1 MGLARNGGGEFSL
14 FFYRSTEGTKREV
27 GTFLVL
33 RSKAIFANA
42 DVNSAHRVVDRVMF
56 GASVAK
62 CLRMLAS
69 PSCTK
74 RTIIVACPLVKGC
87 KVAPSVRST
96 EP

>member
-1 MGLARNGGGEFSL
+1 MRDVAQGNEMG
-14 FFYRSTEGTKREV
+14 V

-33 RSKAIFANA
+33 RSNGMFAKA
-42 DVNSAHRVVDRVMF
+42 DVNSAERIVDRVMF

-74 RTIIVACPLVKGC
+74 RTIMVACPLVKGC
-87 KVAPSVRST
+87 KVAPSVRSR